1 MNEELIQYVKEI
13 NKAEY
18 DTNVM
23 LTLEYAAL
31 VDETITDKQLIV
43 LGMVH
48 EHGRLNTGEIADK
61 MGITPSAV
69 SQFLGKLEKAGY
81 IKRSIN
87 PSNRREIIVELDQ
100 RGTEYMAR
108 NEKIERSII
117 ERYYA
122 KLGMDD
128 ILTLRNIVLKL
139 KAIVEEEQA
148 KGN

>member
-31 VDETITDKQLIV
+31 VDETITDKQFIV

-61 MGITPSAV
+61 MEITPSAV

-108 NEKIERSII
+108 NEQIERSII
-117 ERYYA
+117 ERYYS

>member
-1 MNEELIQYVKEI
+1 MNEELIRYVKEI

-23 LTLEYAAL
+23 LTLEYTAL
-31 VDETITDKQLIV
+31 VDETITDKQLVV

-87 PSNRREIIVELDQ
+87 LSNRREIIVELAR

-117 ERYYA
+117 ERYYS

-148 KGN
+148 KGK